1 MPRSSRLVFATAN
14 PDDYRRYLMFFW
26 EINETYRDAY
36 DIDGVIREIIR
47 GVGVTRIVEDLDTF
61 DLPVFERV
69 MGALAGYPE
78 SPGRIEPTDDGEIVL
93 AILGSALHF
102 PLEFPLGERLAC
114 VFRVTNRR
122 LAHDRDSWMSKLR
135 KKRQGRRVSITNR
148 KEWIRL
154 LHDIRPLVDDL
165 KARTRGEWRTWY
177 AIDSAEIHSFLEP
190 AMGKAFRTADEDD
203 RVAFANEQQTMRWL
217 LFGNLAAFTDMRLL
231 LLPPH
236 QLEFGK
242 LIGAVQASTLEDAQ
256 RIEREREMISAEAE
270 EIASSPRFLALADLV
285 ASGSDLSPE
294 VISEIVTYLETKAS
308 TLNWFLRATSE
319 PPVTRL
325 TELLEL
331 GHTVDFEYATD
342 LPITVDQRTYDYWL
356 QKLPEKRRRESRR
369 GAILD
374 ASAIALLNATNKRL
388 KATNQRVC
396 LITRAQSMFEV
407 HAEEAEKE
415 RWQELWPILRHPR
428 AFAAIRH
435 LPATSTEELA
445 RQAEKI
451 AKSIQLVLDDGSGEN
466 NDESRQEMESEI
478 EQLSETWRSLSRLAV
493 SSQWNPL
500 ISHEVS
506 EDMVRFQ
513 RFFDAT
519 QNSEAIRD
527 RVEARRRKLL
537 DETEKSLW
545 LHAFLIKEQSVRK
558 GLRENSVRATRS
570 DGRTTI
576 SCRYASVPFQI
587 EFFSPTSRPSSCCF
601 RKTSRCRRG
610 TSSPRSS
617 RPSCSKT
624 PPTKSISCSPT

>member
-1 MPRSSRLVFATAN
+1 
-14 PDDYRRYLMFFW
+14 
-26 EINETYRDAY
+26 
-36 DIDGVIREIIR
+36 
-47 GVGVTRIVEDLDTF
+47 
-61 DLPVFERV
+61 
-69 MGALAGYPE
+69 
-78 SPGRIEPTDDGEIVL
+78 
-93 AILGSALHF
+93 
-102 PLEFPLGERLAC
+102 
-114 VFRVTNRR
+114 
-122 LAHDRDSWMSKLR
+122 
-135 KKRQGRRVSITNR
+135 
-148 KEWIRL
+148 
-154 LHDIRPLVDDL
+154 
-165 KARTRGEWRTWY
+165 
-177 AIDSAEIHSFLEP
+177 
-190 AMGKAFRTADEDD
+190 
-203 RVAFANEQQTMRWL
+203 
-217 LFGNLAAFTDMRLL
+217 
-231 LLPPH
+231 
-236 QLEFGK
+236 
-242 LIGAVQASTLEDAQ
+242 
-256 RIEREREMISAEAE
+256 MISAEAE

-356 QKLPEKRRRESRR
+356 QKLPEKRRRERRR

-451 AKSIQLVLDDGSGEN
+451 AKSIELVLDDGSGEN

-537 DETEKSLW
+537 DKTEKSLW

-587 EFFSPTSRPSSCCF
+587 EFFSPDLTSLELLFPEDKPMPAWDQFTTFVKTELFKNATYEIHLLLAYLMGVVGQWYSAERFCRLALTANTDRKYEAKYFLAVTNRKLAHSQPRFQESMRLLDEATAERAADIGPADDPRYRVERAVQIFYWREHAHSETAPPLALAIDLTTAVINDPSTRADLRLQASANLLDFLIGKNESLDAATTSTVRGHLHRLRPEIESNERVAVSPYIIEAFAWADFVVNRARMSTDQIARLVAVFDELEHRDEFTSDELAWIKQHGSSIRRF
-601 RKTSRCRRG
+601 RESEGATH
-610 TSSPRSS
+610 
-617 RPSCSKT
+617 
-624 PPTKSISCSPT
+624 